1 MSKRNFI
8 VWHSMKNE
16 YGNGSWALIDGLVT
30 VRTADGSKTTQ
41 LGWMP
46 PDFLASVLMREI
58 SRETARGH
66 TD

>member
-1 MSKRNFI
+1 MG
-8 VWHSMKNE
+8 NE

-46 PDFLASVLMREI
+46 PDFLASILMREI
-58 SRETARGH
+58 NRENARGQ
-66 TD
+66 TE